1 MVPDI
6 FYRAVVQAVLLFRS
20 ETWELSVVNANI
32 LKEVHVGFL
41 HQVAEKIAWRQWG
54 RLWKS
59 KGAEIFLREIEM
71 QNLGKYMDRQQTTA
85 ADWVALRSI

>member
-32 LKEVHVGFL
+32 LEEVNVGFL
-41 HQVAEKIAWRQWG
+41 QQVVEKTERRQW
-54 RLWKS
+54 
-59 KGAEIFLREIEM
+59 
-71 QNLGKYMDRQQTTA
+71 DR
-85 ADWVALRSI
+85 S